1 MRGIYLGTALPVG
14 VLPLDV
20 VHPAVTHVMS
30 ALQIALLMV
39 AVIFVLQIIT
49 VVSLSIIGSRRKH
62 RPFRGFPHI
71 RSPEIAVGDNQLHV
85 YSYGRELFDA
95 MLAAIEYAKETIFLE
110 TYIIKGDAVGEEFK
124 QKLARKAAEGV
135 AVYVTFD
142 GFGNTVVPRAFKRFP
157 PQVHVFKYLAMRR
170 PWHVIDPRRLV
181 VNHRK
186 LLVIDGKIGFIGG
199 YNLGSLYAT
208 EWRDTHLRIRGPAA
222 ADLAQSFI
230 DFWNRNYPGHDRIKY
245 HYPRHFDPL
254 ISLRGTDMMRLT
266 FPIRDMYIEAID
278 RAERH
283 ILLTNAYFVPDRSL
297 LSALAAAADRGVAV
311 QILVPWTSNHILAD
325 WLARGHFTEC
335 LRSGIRIFGYR
346 HAMIHAKT
354 CTIDGVWSTIGTA
367 NLDRLSSV
375 GNYEVNEEIYSEDL
389 ARHMEAVFE
398 CDKTNA
404 FELTLEAWT
413 KRPWYMKFS
422 EAILT
427 PLRVML

>member
-1 MRGIYLGTALPVG
+1 MQGTYLGTAPH
-14 VLPLDV
+14 LDIA
-20 VHPAVTHVMS
+20 HPATHVMS
-30 ALQIALLMV
+30 ALQIALF
-39 AVIFVLQIIT
+39 AVCILFLLQIIT
-49 VVSLSIIGSRRKH
+49 ILTLSVVGSRRKH
-62 RPFRGFPHI
+62 RPFKGFPYM
-71 RSPEIAVGDNQLHV
+71 RSQEIAVGENQLHV
-85 YSYGRELFDA
+85 YTYGRDLYDA
-95 MLAAIEYAKETIFLE
+95 MLAAIEYAKESIFLE
-110 TYIIKGDAVGEEFK
+110 TYIFKGDAVGEEFK
-124 QKLARKAAEGV
+124 EKLARKAAEGV
-135 AVYVTFD
+135 DVYVTFD
-142 GFGNTVVPRAFKRFP
+142 GFGNFVVPRAFKHFP
-157 PQVHVFKYLAMRR
+157 PQVHVFKYQAIRR
-170 PWHVIDPRRLV
+170 PWHLLDPRRYV

-208 EWRDTHLRIRGPAA
+208 EWRDTHLRVRGPAA

-230 DFWNRNYPGHDRIKY
+230 DYWNRHYPGRDHIKH

-254 ISLRGTDMMRLT
+254 ISLRGTDAMRLT

-283 ILLTNAYFVPDRSL
+283 ILLTNAYFVPDKTL
-297 LSALAAAADRGVAV
+297 ISALTAAVERGVAV

-325 WLARGHFTEC
+325 WIARGHFTEC
-335 LRSGIRIFGYR
+335 LRAGIRVFGYR
-346 HAMIHAKT
+346 RAMIHAKT
-354 CTIDGVWSTIGTA
+354 CTIDGAWSTIGTA

-375 GNYEVNEEIYSEDL
+375 GNYEVNMEIYSDAL
-389 ARHMEAVFE
+389 AQHMEEVFE

-427 PLRVML
+427 PLRVIL